1 MITVLALDA
10 GDICLQDEIQITSD
24 MTDRELSQII
34 SEKSPA
40 LMYETLKGLYN
51 KTLVPMKQDDSLMTI
66 AKKFKKEDSF
76 LDWNK
81 TAQTLHNQVRSM
93 TVWPS
98 AHTMF
103 NGKSVKILKT
113 SVLDDD
119 IQNCPAGEVVR
130 VTKEGIAVKTGKNL
144 LLIKELKPEGKGQ
157 MSAYAWSNGAGIKTG
172 NKFEQIQIQE

>member
-1 MITVLALDA
+1 M
-10 GDICLQDEIQITSD
+10 
-24 MTDRELSQII
+24 
-34 SEKSPA
+34 
-40 LMYETLKGLYN
+40 
-51 KTLVPMKQDDSLMTI
+51 
-66 AKKFKKEDSF
+66 KFKKEDSF